1 MMGHDGPPNVPIIS
15 ADSHVSDFPGFWNA
29 ELLKTYGCR
38 VPHVSQD
45 GGTSPHGLA
54 RGGLF
59 GDWVVADGIVPF
71 PASGGNVGGYPA
83 PERGARLNGFDVKR
97 DAPPGAVNPIA
108 RLQAMDIDGLHAE
121 VVSPTYA
128 LRVNTMRDAQLQQ
141 ACLEAS
147 NRWLAEFCRAAPARL
162 IGTAIL
168 SVHDAEAAVAALH
181 RCVDLGL
188 RAAAIPA
195 IPPPALTYAS
205 AHYERFW
212 AAAAEAGVPVVL
224 HALPPPETAA
234 LSQRSRSVLVESRAM
249 GLIEDYHL
257 ANILYTVPIQV
268 SLAQLILS
276 GVLARHP
283 KLRIVLS
290 EWGTGWLPGFL
301 ENMDGSYSSRPE
313 GLALEMLPSEYFVRQ
328 VWCTFDRELD
338 LPAAFIERLQ
348 DRLMFG
354 SDYPHVE
361 STWPESRKACEA
373 HIEGLTPTVRRK
385 LAAGN
390 CAALY
395 GIDLP

>member
-1 MMGHDGPPNVPIIS
+1 MGQDGQPDVPIIS

-29 ELLKTYGCR
+29 ALLEAHGCR
-38 VPHVSQD
+38 VPHVSKD
-45 GGTSPHGLA
+45 GGTSAHGLA

-59 GDWVVADGIVPF
+59 GDWVVAEGIVPF
-71 PASGGNVGGYPA
+71 PAGGGNVGGYPG
-83 PERGARLNGFDVKR
+83 PERAKRLNGFDVTC
-97 DAPPGAVNPIA
+97 DAPPGAIDPIS
-108 RLQAMDIDGLHAE
+108 RLKAMDTDGLHAE
-121 VVSPTYA
+121 VISPTYA
-128 LRVNTMRDAQLQQ
+128 LRVNTMRDAELQQ

-147 NRWLAEFCRAAPARL
+147 NRWLAEFCRGAPDRL

-168 SVHDAEAAVAALH
+168 SVHDPVAAIAALH

-205 AHYERFW
+205 SHYERFW
-212 AAAAEAGVPVVL
+212 SAAAEAGVPVVL
-224 HALPPPETAA
+224 HALPAPETAA
-234 LSQRSRSVLVESRAM
+234 LSQRSRSTLVEGHAM
-249 GLIEDYHL
+249 ALIEDYHL
-257 ANILYTVPIQV
+257 ANILYVQPIQV

-283 KLRIVLS
+283 KLRIVIS
-290 EWGTGWLPGFL
+290 EWGTGWIPSFL
-301 ENMDGSYSSRPE
+301 DNMDGSYSSRPE
-313 GLALEMLPSEYFVRQ
+313 GLPLEMLPSEYFCRQ
-328 VWCTFDRELD
+328 VWCTFDRSLD
-338 LPAAFIERLQ
+338 LPVAYVERLQ

-361 STWPESRKACEA
+361 SSWPESRRLCEA
-373 HIEGLTPTVRRK
+373 HIAGLTPAIRRK
-385 LAAGN
+385 LSAGN